1 MKILFALLIT
11 LLSFTSQANDF
22 CSKLS
27 TKADDERA
35 IIQSSESGYKT
46 SGKGRV
52 YFYSAPSEKCRI
64 KNTFIIPGDLV
75 NAYADFGD
83 YTYIMYFTKDGKDVE
98 GWVRTDRLVETGTGI
113 GPSEE
118 KKGE

>member
-35 IIQSSESGYKT
+35 IIQSSESGYKA

-118 KKGE
+118 NKGE